1 MDAIDRSILLRVQHD
16 SSDGLNALAEAV
28 GLSPSACHRRLK
40 ALEQAGVIAGYS
52 ARLDRAALGLKIELF
67 VSVSLIS
74 QSNEALEAFEKAV
87 QGVPEILACHLLAG
101 RADYLMHLAV
111 ADMADFERIHRN
123 RLSRLPG
130 VSTMTTSFS
139 LRTVK
144 EFRGYPVAGV
154 RGAL

>member
-1 MDAIDRSILLRVQHD
+1 MDAIDRSILMRVQFD
-16 SSDGLNALAEAV
+16 SAPSLSDLAEAV

-40 ALEQAGVIAGYS
+40 ALEQDGVIAGYA

-67 VSVSLIS
+67 VTVSLIS
-74 QSNEALEAFEKAV
+74 QSSEALEAFEKAV

-144 EFRGYPVAGV
+144 EFRGYPLAG
-154 RGAL
+154 GKG

>member
-1 MDAIDRSILLRVQHD
+1 MDAIDRSILSRVQGD
-16 SSDGLNALAEAV
+16 SSRSLSDLAEAV

-40 ALEQAGVIAGYS
+40 ALEDAGTIAGYS
-52 ARLDRAALGLKIELF
+52 ARLDRTAIGLKIELF

-74 QSNEALEAFEKAV
+74 QSNESLEAFEKAV

-144 EFRGYPVAGV
+144 EFRGYPVAGG
-154 RGAL
+154 RG

>member
-1 MDAIDRSILLRVQHD
+1 MDAIDRAILSRVQAD
-16 SSDGLNALAEAV
+16 SSRGLNDLAEAV
-28 GLSPSACHRRLK
+28 KLSPSAAHRRLK
-40 ALEQAGVIAGYS
+40 LLEESGVIAGYA

-67 VSVSLIS
+67 VSVSLTS

-87 QGVPEILACHLLAG
+87 MGVPEILACHLLAG
-101 RADYLMHLAV
+101 RADYLMRIAV

-123 RLSRLPG
+123 RLSRLLG

-144 EFRGYPVAGV
+144 EFRGYPVNGT
-154 RGAL
+154 RG

>member
-1 MDAIDRSILLRVQHD
+1 MDAIDRSILLRVQAD
-16 SSDGLNALAEAV
+16 SASGLAALSAAV
-28 GLSPSACHRRLK
+28 GLSSSACHRRLRL
-40 ALEQAGVIAGYS
+40 LEEQGCIIGYT
-52 ARLDRAALGLKIELF
+52 ARLNRAALGLGAELF
-67 VSVSLIS
+67 VTVSLTS

-101 RADYLMHLAV
+101 RADYLMQLAV
-111 ADMADFERIHRN
+111 ADMADFERLHRTK
-123 RLSRLPG
+123 LSRLPG

-154 RGAL
+154 VL